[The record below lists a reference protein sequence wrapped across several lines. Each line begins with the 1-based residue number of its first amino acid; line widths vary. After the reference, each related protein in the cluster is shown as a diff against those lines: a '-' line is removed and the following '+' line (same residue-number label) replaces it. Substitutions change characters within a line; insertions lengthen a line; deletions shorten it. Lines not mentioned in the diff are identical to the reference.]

1 MSRDNDVDVA
11 VKKELRR
18 RGFRRFLVRVGLVF
32 GFVLGGLGGAAAPTR
47 STYTDALLR
56 QAGVERYAADAMLD
70 TFTSVLSYLEGG
82 KEAAFLR
89 DEKVDPRTKQL
100 YRDHRRKAA
109 DLDAEAR
116 AVTDQDRSL
125 PASIVTHPGIAVR
138 SGIEGLGRPDLLDT
152 QVYKQAGAGAL
163 AGSLAGICLAAL
175 LTRRH
180 GRGRRVG
187 GEKRS

>member
-1 MSRDNDVDVA
+1 MSQDNDVDAA

-32 GFVLGGLGGAAAPTR
+32 GFVLGGLGGAAVPTQ
-47 STYTDALLR
+47 STYTDSLHR

-70 TFTSVLSYLEGG
+70 TYTSILSYLEGG

-89 DEKVDPRTKQL
+89 DEKIDPRTKQL

-109 DLDAEAR
+109 ELDAEAA
-116 AVTDQDRSL
+116 AVTDQAQSL
-125 PASIVTHPGIAVR
+125 PASIVSHPWMAVR
-138 SGIEGLGRPDLLDT
+138 SGIEGLGKPDLLDA

-163 AGSLAGICLAAL
+163 AGSLAGVSLAAL
-175 LTRRH
+175 FTRRH
-180 GRGRRVG
+180 GRRRRV
-187 GEKRS
+187 RR